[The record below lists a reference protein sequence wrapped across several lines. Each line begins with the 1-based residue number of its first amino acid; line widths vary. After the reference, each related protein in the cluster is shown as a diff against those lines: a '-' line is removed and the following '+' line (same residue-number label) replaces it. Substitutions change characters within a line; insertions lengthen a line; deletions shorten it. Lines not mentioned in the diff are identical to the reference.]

1 MSIRIDSRLEANTTS
16 YRIQIKDNQVE
27 FDRTRRGWIKGTGY
41 TCSLPDFEQVLRS
54 QTTLEV
60 EDFAKAELTAQREI
74 WELLFEAIVPFQ
86 QSCWTG
92 NATGH
97 DPGASGFADSWTL
110 TNEVSGLLRLS
121 ASIFDFAD
129 SNYHH
134 DSCSH
139 ETEAEVSL
147 KVLKSLGATSYAN
160 LMELAEN
167 FESKEWKRLHD
178 SIPSSQ
184 GCNWLSKW
192 RS

>member
-1 MSIRIDSRLEANTTS
+1 MNIRIDSKLEANTTY
-16 YRIQIKDNQVE
+16 YRLQVKDDQVE
-27 FDRTRRGWIKGTGY
+27 FERTRGGMIGRTGY

-60 EDFAKAELTAQREI
+60 EDFAKAELTAQREV

-86 QSCWTG
+86 KSCWTG
-92 NATGH
+92 NATQH
-97 DPGASGFADSWTL
+97 EPGASGFADSWTL
-110 TNEVSGLLRLS
+110 TNEVSGVLRLR
-121 ASIFDFAD
+121 ASIFDYAD

-139 ETEAEVSL
+139 EAEAEVSL
-147 KVLKSLGATSYAN
+147 KVLESVEATSHAN
-160 LMELAEN
+160 LMESAEN
-167 FESKEWKRLHD
+167 FESNEWKRLHD